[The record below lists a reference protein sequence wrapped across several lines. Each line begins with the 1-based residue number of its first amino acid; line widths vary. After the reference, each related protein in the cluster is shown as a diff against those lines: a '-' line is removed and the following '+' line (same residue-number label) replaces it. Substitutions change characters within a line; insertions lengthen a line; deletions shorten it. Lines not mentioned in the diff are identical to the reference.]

1 MKITTDLIKE
11 LREKTGAGVV
21 DIKKALEE
29 SQGRQEKAVEIL
41 RKKGEKIALKKEGRQ
56 TNQGLVMAYVHTNQ
70 RVAALVALTCETDFV
85 ARNEEFKNLAH
96 EIALQVVAMSPQY
109 LSPEEVPVEILNQ
122 EKEIMRAQLKG
133 EGKPEKIWDK
143 IIQGKLDK
151 YYEEVCLLKQPY
163 IKDDKKTIEGLI
175 KEKIILL
182 GENIRVKSIAR
193 LSL

>member
-29 SQGRQEKAVEIL
+29 SEGVKEQAIEIL
-41 RKKGEKIALKKEGRQ
+41 RKKGEKIALKKEGRP
-56 TNQGLVMAYVHTNQ
+56 TDQGLVVSYVHGNH

-85 ARNEEFKNLAH
+85 ARNQEFKNLAH
-96 EIALQVVAMSPQY
+96 EIALQVAAMSPLY
-109 LSPEEVPVEILNQ
+109 LSPEEVPAEILDK
-122 EKEIMRAQLKG
+122 EKEIMREQLKR
-133 EGKPEKIWDK
+133 EGRPEKIWDK

-163 IKDDKKTIEGLI
+163 IKEEKKTIEKLI

-182 GENIRVKSIAR
+182 GENIRVKSFVR

>member
-21 DIKKALEE
+21 EIKKALEE
-29 SQGRQEKAVEIL
+29 SGGVREKAVEIL
-41 RKKGEKIALKKEGRQ
+41 RKKGEKFALKKEGRE
-56 TNQGLVMAYVHTNQ
+56 TNQGLVVSYVHSNH

-96 EIALQVVAMSPQY
+96 EIALQVAAMSPQY
-109 LSPEEVPVEILNQ
+109 LTPSEVPVEILEK
-122 EKEIMRAQLKG
+122 EKEIARVQLKR

-151 YYEEVCLLKQPY
+151 YYQEVCLLKQTY
-163 IKDDKKTIEGLI
+163 IKDDKKTMEGLI
-175 KEKIILL
+175 KEKVILL
-182 GENIRVKSIAR
+182 GENIRVKSFAR